1 MPASSSAAERLRARP
16 RPVGQGPV
24 LPVIRAALLGA
35 FLAGGPAAA
44 WAQDAAAIGRV
55 QQAQGLV
62 TVARGTAAQIADGGT
77 ELQAGDVVETQ
88 AGSAAV
94 LRYRDGTQ
102 VQLAGQSRFTVSRF
116 VQQPE
121 QPEQEAFAARLLK
134 GAMRV
139 LTGSIAQRR
148 ADNTRFAAGTATIG
162 IRGTDFSVRMC
173 EDDCRLGDSASV
185 AAVGLPD
192 LAGRVGAAAGGV
204 SAIDARGLWR
214 ALPVSSALRAGDRVI
229 TGESGLAI
237 LVLTDGTRIGLEPG
251 SRLHLREMRW
261 DPARPEAGRIAFELL
276 AGSAQVTTGQLAKR
290 RPERFVFLAGD
301 QLLRFHGTSIGAR
314 VVQAAGNAVDSARD
328 TAQDTAANAQQGA
341 ADAVNAATGAG
352 SAAAAA
358 MRAAAAPVLQAMTAQ
373 LEALRSNPPTTEAQR
388 RAAYADAETLSARLL
403 MAVGAPLTAPF
414 SLAATD
420 EQRAELAALQVLRW
434 QFMLSA
440 ASGLDAGST
449 AATFGVLTP
458 MGTTTTLPILASEWT
473 ALRNDAAARRGLA
486 LVGLD
491 PTDIERLIDLATSPT
506 SNVLGASNLSLM
518 LTEETG
524 GYFQTR
530 NDDATRRL
538 LATAQSVG
546 DAARTVLATALA
558 ASRQIVGQVSQQA
571 AQGTQQAGQQ
581 AAQATQQASQQ
592 AGAALAALRP
602 DTPSGPPG
610 PGYDITGGQVAGPTG
625 LQTVVQGRFNTVI
638 VEQGGQEPKPE
649 GGGYLVRYRE
659 AIVPPTEVRTADGQ
673 VLTQGTVLREVRYSA
688 FGQMEGM
695 LVTFQGLQFAPA
707 SGRAQPP
714 GVLATACAECTGLL
728 ASGFD
733 VVPSEMA
740 RGEAAVAA
748 NNARGGSGTAGAAD
762 NRPVQV
768 CGAGGTGGTPC
779 TSTNAPN
786 AASGSAVVVAVM
798 AGAVTSTDRDGGGSA
813 RIEAGQ
819 AAGSTPQQVKAPV
832 VYGGRLRPV
841 GPAVDEAALSVD
853 TRGLFGVPVGLPT
866 RVGGAATDDWA
877 GAGTASAGVYVHV
890 QDGAVALAQDGQ
902 EIVLGRG
909 ESAVA
914 PAAGGPPARV
924 LRGVQVLAP
933 ALRDAIRLAT
943 QGRCGPDDQAAAPA
957 GPMTALDGGA
967 TRLTASLRELGDLRW
982 QGTVEGKP
990 AGVDGDTAGGAGRPG
1005 AGGSGGGGGEGGAGG
1020 GTGLG
1025 GDRWGPGFSQGALQD
1040 LTAAARGAG
1049 LSGAGRLQG
1058 AQNRVGGR
1066 FADTFAGNQVNDQGG
1081 DVTLGGRP
1089 GRIGNLGGSG
1099 DVSSGGSANAGDRG
1113 TGFAFGASVLAGMLI
1128 QEGGTPTGDT
1138 VSDALEL
1145 SYAQS
1150 VGPDGYAATKNLSPG
1165 DRAAYWGAERDR
1177 QMVGGGRMSAAE
1189 AQAERNRQQTGSQE
1203 NPDDCASCGGNGL
1216 PVFLRAGQFGIA
1228 VRGVERAVASRIQ
1241 RAGGAGDG
1249 RGDAAVGGGSG
1260 GGVAMTRQQQAG
1272 GTVRVA
1278 QTGTLNLDA
1287 ALKINQLVNPGAR

>member
-1 MPASSSAAERLRARP
+1 M
-16 RPVGQGPV
+16 
-24 LPVIRAALLGA
+24 LPIIRAALLGA

-44 WAQDAAAIGRV
+44 RAQDTAAIGRV

-62 TVARGTAAQIADGGT
+62 TVARGAAAQIADGGT

-148 ADNTRFAAGTATIG
+148 ADNTRFAAGSATIG
-162 IRGTDFSVRMC
+162 IRGTDFSVRLC
-173 EDDCRLGDSASV
+173 EDDCRLADAPTV
-185 AAVGLPD
+185 AAVGLPE

-251 SRLHLREMRW
+251 ARLHLREVRW

-352 SAAAAA
+352 AAAAAA

-373 LEALRSNPPTTEAQR
+373 LEALRNNPPTTEAQR

-403 MAVGAPLTAPF
+403 TAVGAPLTAPF

-420 EQRAELAALQVLRW
+420 EQRAELAALYVLRW
-434 QFMLSA
+434 QFQLA
-440 ASGLDAGST
+440 ITGPIDI
-449 AATFGVLTP
+449 
-458 MGTTTTLPILASEWT
+458 GTTTAGTAVGPPFGTAVTLPLLQSELT
-473 ALRNDAAARRGLA
+473 IMRNDANARRGLA
-486 LVGLD
+486 AVGLD
-491 PTDIERLIDLATSPT
+491 VGDLDRLIALAIGQTT
-506 SNVLGASNLSLM
+506 ALLGAWSVRDL
-518 LTEETG
+518 LTQETG
-524 GYFQTR
+524 GYFQAR
-530 NDDATRRL
+530 NDDASRRL

-546 DAARTVLATALA
+546 DAARTVITTALA

-768 CGAGGTGGTPC
+768 CGAGGAGGAPC

-786 AASGSAVVVAVM
+786 AGSGSAVVVAVM

-819 AAGSTPQQVKAPV
+819 AAGSTPRQVKAPV

-866 RVGGAATDDWA
+866 RGGGAATDDAA

-943 QGRCGPDDQAAAPA
+943 QGRCGPDDRAAPPA
-957 GPMTALDGGA
+957 GPMTALDGG
-967 TRLTASLRELGDLRW
+967 TMGLTASLRELGDLRW
-982 QGTVEGKP
+982 QGTVAGKP
-990 AGVDGDTAGGAGRPG
+990 VGIDGDTAGGAGRPG
-1005 AGGSGGGGGEGGAGG
+1005 AGGSGGSAGGAGG

-1138 VSDALEL
+1138 VNDALEL

-1189 AQAERNRQQTGSQE
+1189 AQAERNRQQTGNQE